1 MADRTAPRWRGSDP
15 VRGRH
20 SSRAGAA
27 LAPGV
32 RTRPRSGQTLMPRPL
47 SWKWPRSTPRADPH
61 GAPRERASRHC
72 EVIAR
77 YRRGR
82 TLRACALGWMAWP
95 RYGRA
100 TLAPGIRPLLR
111 GAAAADAHPARAWPL
126 PGRRPPFVPARR
138 ADVREVHSIA
148 PHTAAIRGGPGLR
161 APWLREH
168 RSSRPRGSLT
178 HRGPH

>member
-15 VRGRH
+15 ARGRH

-32 RTRPRSGQTLMPRPL
+32 GPQASLRPDAHATPTILEVATVHPARRPAWRAARACQPSLRGHREVSSRPYAQGLRTRL
-47 SWKWPRSTPRADPH
+47 D
-61 GAPRERASRHC
+61 
-72 EVIAR
+72 
-77 YRRGR
+77 
-82 TLRACALGWMAWP
+82 
-95 RYGRA
+95 GRA
-100 TLAPGIRPLLR
+100 TIWPSDAGPGIRPLLR

-168 RSSRPRGSLT
+168 RSSRPRGSLI